1 MPKRLLT
8 FFLLLTVLV
17 PTSLLGST
25 LHRCSMMDGQSMDR
39 GGQPSCCAKISPLP
53 QENDG
58 AVHLSHQC
66 DISPGA
72 IDRQPATTTFKSQYE
87 SPYPAECVPET
98 IVSHLSSEFLSRFP
112 AGASYFPFVG
122 NRQPVFLRN
131 CSFLI

>member
-1 MPKRLLT
+1 MSKRLLT
-8 FFLLLTVLV
+8 FLVLLTVLV
-17 PTSLLGST
+17 PASLLGST
-25 LHRCSMMDGQSMDR
+25 LHRCGMMDGQSMDR
-39 GGQPSCCAKISPLP
+39 GGQPPCCAKVSSGH
-53 QENDG
+53 QGNDG
-58 AVHLSHQC
+58 AVQLSHRC

-98 IVSHLSSEFLSRFP
+98 IVFHLSSEFLSLFP
-112 AGASYFPFVG
+112 AGASYFPIVG